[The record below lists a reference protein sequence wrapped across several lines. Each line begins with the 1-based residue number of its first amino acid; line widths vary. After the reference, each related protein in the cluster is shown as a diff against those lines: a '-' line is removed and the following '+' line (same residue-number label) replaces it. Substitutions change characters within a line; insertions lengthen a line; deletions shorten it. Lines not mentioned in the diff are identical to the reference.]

1 MVKMINFMFYI
12 YFTILLK
19 KWKRINES
27 DQYPKCTSYRFF
39 FFSLPIPVPLVYLDW
54 DVYMFE
60 HYLCFFTITEAW
72 ARDWLIVS
80 PHTRWYL
87 DEGIRWE
94 VHSNRIRILWSSPFR
109 GSRQGVR
116 KRCTCDKR
124 LLGRRGRL
132 ESEDLV
138 GNPVSIPGGTVCTSH
153 VTSGTSVLRPVRCR
167 VGKGDGGKG

>member
-1 MVKMINFMFYI
+1 MSQIN
-12 YFTILLK
+12 ILSALL
-19 KWKRINES
+19 RV
-27 DQYPKCTSYRFF
+27 FF
-39 FFSLPIPVPLVYLDW
+39 FLPIPVPLVYLDW
-54 DVYMFE
+54 DVYMSE

-116 KRCTCDKR
+116 KRCTGDKWT
-124 LLGRRGRL
+124 LGRTGRL
-132 ESEDLV
+132 GSEDLV
-138 GNPVSIPGGTVCTSH
+138 GEPISITGDTVCTSH
-153 VTSGTSVLRPVRCR
+153 ATSVLWPVRCR

>member
-1 MVKMINFMFYI
+1 MSQIN
-12 YFTILLK
+12 ILSALL
-19 KWKRINES
+19 RV
-27 DQYPKCTSYRFF
+27 FF
-39 FFSLPIPVPLVYLDW
+39 FLPIPVPLVYLDW
-54 DVYMFE
+54 DVYMSE

-116 KRCTCDKR
+116 KRCTCDKWM
-124 LLGRRGRL
+124 LGRTGRL
-132 ESEDLV
+132 GSEDLV
-138 GNPVSIPGGTVCTSH
+138 ESPFPLLGILCVQVMP
-153 VTSGTSVLRPVRCR
+153 LQYYDLWDAEWAR
-167 VGKGDGGKG
+167 VMEEKDKL